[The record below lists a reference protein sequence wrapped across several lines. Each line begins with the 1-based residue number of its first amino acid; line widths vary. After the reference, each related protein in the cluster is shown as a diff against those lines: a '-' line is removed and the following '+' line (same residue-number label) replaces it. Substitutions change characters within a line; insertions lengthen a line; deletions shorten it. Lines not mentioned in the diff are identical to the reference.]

1 MKSGITALTMTE
13 LQDASDKALSLLNC
27 SEAVITYQTEEL
39 DVKELFKKLFE
50 AFKKD
55 QEAPMSKRYK
65 FENIMNT
72 IIFFVSE
79 EDFKRFKE
87 GPNITFKKHDN
98 SKKALAKFIDD
109 LQEWGGVKQEELLS
123 VIQEKDP

>member
-1 MKSGITALTMTE
+1 MTE